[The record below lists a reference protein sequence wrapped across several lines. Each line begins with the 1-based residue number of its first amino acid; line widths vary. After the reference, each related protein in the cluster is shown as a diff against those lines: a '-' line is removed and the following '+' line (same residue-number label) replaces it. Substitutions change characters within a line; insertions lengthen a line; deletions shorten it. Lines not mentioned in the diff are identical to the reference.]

1 MCFKCTLKQDLFMLE
16 EYEQLFSLPKI
27 QDGSQKRLLGANS
40 VSIYEV
46 KDTDLSLLPCI
57 FVWLNSQRLSLDMFR
72 LFPSSEP

>member
-1 MCFKCTLKQDLFMLE
+1 MLE

-40 VSIYEV
+40 VSIYEG

-57 FVWLNSQRLSLDMFR
+57 FVWLNSQRLV
-72 LFPSSEP
+72 